1 MSLLQPSASCGVQ
14 ECSKSELPP
23 GLAHPEVSADC
34 SEEDD
39 NGSAVDD
46 SLSEEA
52 IRDLRDWKDHD
63 DSQVGGFCEV
73 DGANSDKYGMTINFE
88 ISGFFS
94 TLAMGTIYSIIFFY
108 FMDVHGPKFCFINRS
123 FDKETI
129 RKKMR

>member
-14 ECSKSELPP
+14 ECSKAELPP

-73 DGANSDKYGMTINFE
+73 DGANLDKYGMTINFE
-88 ISGFFS
+88 ISRGFS
-94 TLAMGTIYSIIFFY
+94 TLAMGTIYSIMFFILWTSMDRY
-108 FMDVHGPKFCFINRS
+108 FVSLKGVLI
-123 FDKETI
+123 
-129 RKKMR
+129 KKR

>member
-73 DGANSDKYGMTINFE
+73 DGANSDKYCMTINFE
-88 ISGFFS
+88 LFV
-94 TLAMGTIYSIIFFY
+94 FFY
-108 FMDVHGPKFCFINRS
+108 IGHRDNLFDYFFTLWTTMDRYSVSLKGVLI
-123 FDKETI
+123 
-129 RKKMR
+129 KKR

>member
-88 ISGFFS
+88 ISGFFYI
-94 TLAMGTIYSIIFFY
+94 GHGNNFFDYSFLFY
-108 FMDVHGPKFCFINRS
+108 GRPWIDILFH
-123 FDKETI
+123 
-129 RKKMR
+129 